1 MSSTIT
7 NNIKAYDMKRI
18 ILFTCAT
25 LLVANLLF
33 GLLLSSYEWPN
44 VFLSSGIIILSG
56 IFMLLIGILPLKDG
70 FKSSLYVVYP
80 ILGFIEFVL
89 SLFSPSRITDN
100 WVVIVITILAV
111 FQLILLFI
119 ASVISN
125 KIK

>member
-1 MSSTIT
+1 
-7 NNIKAYDMKRI
+7 MKKI

-44 VFLSSGIIILSG
+44 VLLSSGIIILYG

-100 WVVIVITILAV
+100 WVVIVITILVV

>member
-1 MSSTIT
+1 
-7 NNIKAYDMKRI
+7 MKKI
-18 ILFTCAT
+18 ILFTWAT
-25 LLVANLLF
+25 LLIANFIF
-33 GLLLSSYEWPN
+33 GLLLSSYEWLN
-44 VFLSSGIIILSG
+44 VLLSSGIIILSG
-56 IFMLLIGILPLKDG
+56 IFMLMVGILPLKDG

-100 WVVIVITILAV
+100 WVVIVITILVV

>member
-1 MSSTIT
+1 
-7 NNIKAYDMKRI
+7 MKKI
-18 ILFTCAT
+18 ILFTWAT
-25 LLVANLLF
+25 LLIANFIF
-33 GLLLSSYEWPN
+33 GLLLSSYEWLN
-44 VFLSSGIIILSG
+44 VLLSSGIIILSG
-56 IFMLLIGILPLKDG
+56 IFMLMVGILPLKDG

-100 WVVIVITILAV
+100 WVVSVITILVV

>member
-1 MSSTIT
+1 
-7 NNIKAYDMKRI
+7 MKKI
-18 ILFTCAT
+18 ILVTWAT
-25 LLVANLLF
+25 LLIANFIF
-33 GLLLSSYEWPN
+33 GLLLSSYEWLN
-44 VFLSSGIIILSG
+44 VLLSSGIIILSG
-56 IFMLLIGILPLKDG
+56 IFMLMVGILPLKDG

-100 WVVIVITILAV
+100 WVVIVITILVV

>member
-1 MSSTIT
+1 
-7 NNIKAYDMKRI
+7 MKKI

-25 LLVANLLF
+25 LLVANFIF
-33 GLLLSSYEWPN
+33 GLLLSSYEWLN
-44 VFLSSGIIILSG
+44 VLLSSGIIILSG
-56 IFMLLIGILPLKDG
+56 IFMLMVGILPLKDG

-100 WVVIVITILAV
+100 WVVIVITILV
-111 FQLILLFI
+111 VLQLILLFI
-119 ASVISN
+119 ANVISN

>member
-1 MSSTIT
+1 
-7 NNIKAYDMKRI
+7 MKKI

-25 LLVANLLF
+25 LLIANFIF
-33 GLLLSSYEWPN
+33 GLLLSSYEWLN
-44 VFLSSGIIILSG
+44 VLLSSGIIILSG
-56 IFMLLIGILPLKDG
+56 IFMLMVGILPLKDG
-70 FKSSLYVVYP
+70 FKSSLYVVYS

-100 WVVIVITILAV
+100 WVVIVITILVV

>member
-1 MSSTIT
+1 
-7 NNIKAYDMKRI
+7 MKRI

-33 GLLLSSYEWPN
+33 GLLLSSYEWLN
-44 VFLSSGIIILSG
+44 VLLSSGIIILSG
-56 IFMLLIGILPLKDG
+56 IYMLLIGLLPLKDG

-80 ILGFIEFVL
+80 IIGFIEFVL

-100 WVVIVITILAV
+100 WVVIVITILVV